1 MNAKTFHT
9 RRSEAI
15 LSAKRI
21 VRATY
26 SCETKKEREKQRTL
40 LDDTLDAIDALPR
53 MRHCI
58 RTRCYCPRDIMVV
71 MLYDPWIHFVPSFA
85 L

>member
-1 MNAKTFHT
+1 MKTT
-9 RRSEAI
+9 VRDAQLRNVGGKGEGT
-15 LSAKRI
+15 SA
-21 VRATY
+21 AP
-26 SCETKKEREKQRTL
+26 
-40 LDDTLDAIDALPR
+40 LDDILDAIDALPR

-58 RTRCYCPRDIMVV
+58 RIRRYCPRDIMAV